1 MFNLNKKINQVR
13 KNIQSI
19 NLDIKKHFY
28 ESESIIENNDIIE
41 TSEKQLGINVNKTK
55 LDDSDI
61 KLTKRSYALD
71 QFIRKRDY
79 IQKKLKEKREDR
91 LKYKVTYSE
100 IDNIDDFLNQKE
112 DKQFR
117 KNWKSLDLWLKKN
130 RILDYIE
137 RYLNNEIEIKFD
149 SNEDKESVDKFIK
162 LLNKKI
168 TKKSNDYINKV
179 INKLEKSIQYDKK
192 EGIIKKINYFT
203 KK

>member
-13 KNIQSI
+13 KYIQSL
-19 NLDIKKHFY
+19 NSEIKQQY
-28 ESESIIENNDIIE
+28 NEPESNVNIEIKENENNIKLNE
-41 TSEKQLGINVNKTK
+41 NKTK

-91 LKYKVTYSE
+91 LKYKTTYSD
-100 IDNIDDFLNQKE
+100 IDNIDEFLNEQE
-112 DKQFR
+112 TKQFK
-117 KNWKSLDLWLKKN
+117 KNWKSLDFWLKKN

-137 RYLNNEIEIKFD
+137 RYLNGEIDLKFD
-149 SNEDKESVDKFIK
+149 TNEDKIKVDKFIK

-168 TKKSNDYINKV
+168 TKKSKDYIVKV
-179 INKLEKSIQYDKK
+179 ISKLEKSINYDKK
-192 EGIIKKINYFT
+192 EGIIKQIEGFNY
-203 KK
+203 K